1 MFKKLWVRIQ
11 APYSGWTFSHR
22 FVVKIVVCLKRPKIN
37 EKEAGDGPFKKTIS
51 TQSECFKNN
60 FTLDIIFTGSNPVS
74 RELLF
79 HFETANWKDKSK

>member
-37 EKEAGDGPFKKTIS
+37 EKEAGDGPFLQKMLQLIP
-51 TQSECFKNN
+51 NR
-60 FTLDIIFTGSNPVS
+60 TLTSRNPM
-74 RELLF
+74 
-79 HFETANWKDKSK
+79 

>member
-37 EKEAGDGPFKKTIS
+37 EKEAGFKKEWCPNGPRRGEPLEKDMNIS
-51 TQSECFKNN
+51 
-60 FTLDIIFTGSNPVS
+60 IIPLN
-74 RELLF
+74 
-79 HFETANWKDKSK
+79 